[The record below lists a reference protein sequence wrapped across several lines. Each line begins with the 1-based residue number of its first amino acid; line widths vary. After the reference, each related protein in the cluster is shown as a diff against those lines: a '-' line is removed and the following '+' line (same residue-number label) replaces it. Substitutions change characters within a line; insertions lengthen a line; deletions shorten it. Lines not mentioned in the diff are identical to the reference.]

1 MKMTHS
7 GAESRIKRI
16 TGLHGFS
23 RVALKIRVI
32 PPSAKSVILGEGG
45 LHGSQHTGYVSRDI
59 RATQH
64 TGYKIR
70 DIRAIRLIRDSSW
83 GDVDGI
89 IEEMNEVLAA

>member
-16 TGLHGFS
+16 SGCHGF
-23 RVALKIRVI
+23 
-32 PPSAKSVILGEGG
+32 
-45 LHGSQHTGYVSRDI
+45 QNTGYEIRDI

-89 IEEMNEVLAA
+89 IEEMNEVLAV